1 MKLNKLGSGLFY
13 TPLVRVGLTAIIT
26 LLSWSG
32 MTSKAKA
39 GFDLSAKGAEPPE
52 VEVEGGSIQ
61 ALIEGSDVFGDG
73 SILTFDEFSII
84 DNSNLPDNVISNG
97 DGSLLDLVNTA
108 GDVWTQALPE
118 FEDIQINVA
127 WADFGLVSLAS
138 PPEELPSPL
147 EELASQLQDQNE
159 SDLSDLIEGFERTND
174 LFLLTSMANP
184 SITNALTF
192 VNPVTEAEEFI
203 LEQIPDTPDEEAT
216 FNLLAPSSE
225 INEFEETF
233 ISISPEET
241 EIDGLAA
248 IFIPVIFEEDGTII
262 NQGEQFPSSGTIVFN
277 SQEDLEFDLDGDGT
291 LETIQFFLDDNP
303 LDSEVFGSAT
313 TLTERDGEG
322 SLAGINIGRSS
333 FADNSQFPLEQDD
346 ENVFVVDLFSVALHE
361 LQHALGTTR
370 TNPEA
375 IDDDSLSDGNIVTND
390 GNEIPTDFE
399 PFIHIALDTD
409 LPNTPTPVGL
419 ETVTFGERKCP
430 SAVDVLA
437 VAEVGFDEG
446 QADGQLSLN
455 PCADL
460 ATAPTSVP
468 ESSTIVPLLI
478 FGAGGLLATR
488 RRLISS
494 ASRLG

>member
-1 MKLNKLGSGLFY
+1 MKFNKLGSGLFY
-13 TPLVRVGLTAIIT
+13 TPLVRVGFTAMIT
-26 LLSWSG
+26 LVGWSG
-32 MTSKAKA
+32 MTSKAQA
-39 GFDLSAKGAEPPE
+39 GIDPTAQTRPPE
-52 VEVEGGSIQ
+52 NGEVRGGSGI
-61 ALIEGSDVFGDG
+61 ALIEGSDVFGDRT
-73 SILTFDEFSII
+73 ILTFDDEFSII
-84 DNSNLPDNVISNG
+84 DNINLPNSVISNG

-108 GDVWTQALPE
+108 ADVWTQALPE
-118 FEDIQINVA
+118 FEDIQINIA
-127 WADFGLVSLAS
+127 WADFDLVL
-138 PPEELPSPL
+138 LTN
-147 EELASQLQDQNE
+147 QLQGNE
-159 SDLSDLIEGFERTND
+159 SDLIEGFQETND
-174 LFLLTSMANP
+174 LFLLTSTANP

-192 VNPVTEAEEFI
+192 TNGP
-203 LEQIPDTPDEEAT
+203 LEQFIITNEDVPEPS
-216 FNLLAPSSE
+216 FNPLAPSSD
-225 INEFEETF
+225 IQEFEETF
-233 ISISPEET
+233 ISITPEET

-248 IFIPVIFEEDGTII
+248 IFIPAIFEEDGIRD
-262 NQGEQFPSSGTIVFN
+262 QGAQFPSSGTIVFN
-277 SQEDLEFDLDGDGT
+277 SQDLEFDLDGDGT
-291 LETIQFFLDDNP
+291 KETIIQFFLDDNP

-313 TLTERDGEG
+313 TLIERDGEG

-333 FADNSQFPLEQDD
+333 FADNSQFPLEQGN
-346 ENVFVVDLFSVALHE
+346 ENVFVVDLFSVVLHE

-370 TNPEA
+370 TNSEA
-375 IDDDSLSDGNIVTND
+375 IDDDSFSDGNIVTND

>member
-1 MKLNKLGSGLFY
+1 MKINKLGSGGFY
-13 TPLVRVGLTAIIT
+13 TLLIRVGLTGIIT
-26 LLSWSG
+26 LLGWSG

-39 GFDLSAKGAEPPE
+39 QIGGAEQPIPPPNGSAT
-52 VEVEGGSIQ
+52 GGSGQDIT
-61 ALIEGSDVFGDG
+61 EGAGVFGDG
-73 SILTFDEFSII
+73 TIINFDDFSII
-84 DNSNLPDNVISNG
+84 DNSNLPDNVITNG

-108 GDVWTQALPE
+108 ADVWTQALPE

-138 PPEELPSPL
+138 QL
-147 EELASQLQDQNE
+147 EGNE
-159 SDLSDLIEGFERTND
+159 SSLIEGFEATND
-174 LFLLTSMANP
+174 LLLLTSTANP
-184 SITNALTF
+184 SIRNALTF
-192 VNPVTEAEEFI
+192 GPSEQFI
-203 LEQIPDTPDEEAT
+203 ITNVDVFPPPGFDLT
-216 FNLLAPSSE
+216 APESD
-225 INEFEETF
+225 IQEFEETF
-233 ISISPEET
+233 ISITPEET

-248 IFIPVIFEEDGTII
+248 IFIPAIFEEDGTI
-262 NQGEQFPSSGTIVFN
+262 NEGDQFPSAGTIVFN
-277 SQEDLEFDLDGDGT
+277 SQDLLFDLDGDGIE
-291 LETIQFFLDDNP
+291 ETIQFFLDDNP

-313 TLTERDGEG
+313 TLRERDGEG

-333 FADNSQFPLEQDD
+333 FADNSQFPLEQGD
-346 ENVFVVDLFSVALHE
+346 ENVFVVDLFSVVLHE
-361 LQHALGTTR
+361 LQHALGTSR
-370 TNPEA
+370 TNSEA
-375 IDDDSLSDGNIVTND
+375 IDDDSFSDGNIVTND
-390 GNEIPTDFE
+390 GIEIPTDFE

-437 VAEVGFDEG
+437 VGEAGFDEG

-460 ATAPTSVP
+460 ATSRRDIP

-488 RRLISS
+488 RRLSGG
-494 ASRLG
+494 L

>member
-1 MKLNKLGSGLFY
+1 MKFNKLGSGLFY
-13 TPLVRVGLTAIIT
+13 TPLVRVGFTAMIT
-26 LLSWSG
+26 LLGWSG
-32 MTSKAKA
+32 MTSKAQA
-39 GFDLSAKGAEPPE
+39 GIVLGEQEIPPPTGPVTGGA
-52 VEVEGGSIQ
+52 GI
-61 ALIEGSDVFGDG
+61 ALLEGSNVFGDG
-73 SILTFDEFSII
+73 TILTFDDEFSII
-84 DNSNLPDNVISNG
+84 DNTNLPDNVISNG

-108 GDVWTQALPE
+108 ADVWTQALPE

-138 PPEELPSPL
+138 ELQEDDPL
-147 EELASQLQDQNE
+147 QGDE
-159 SDLSDLIEGFERTND
+159 SLLIQQFQQTND
-174 LFLLTSMANP
+174 LFLLTSTANP

-192 VNPVTEAEEFI
+192 GEGESQQFI
-203 LEQIPDTPDEEAT
+203 IDFFEIPDTPDVEAT
-216 FNLLAPSSE
+216 FNPDAPSSE

-233 ISISPEET
+233 ISITPEEI

-248 IFIPVIFEEDGTII
+248 IFIPAIFEDGTII
-262 NQGEQFPSSGTIVFN
+262 NQGAQFPSSGTIVFN
-277 SQEDLEFDLDGDGT
+277 SQEDLVFDIDGDGT
-291 LETIQFFLDDNP
+291 DETIQFFLDDNP

-333 FADNSQFPLEQDD
+333 FANNSQFPLQQDD
-346 ENVFVVDLFSVALHE
+346 ENILVVDLFSVALHE

-370 TNPEA
+370 TNSEA
-375 IDDDSLSDGNIVTND
+375 VDDDSFSNGNIVTND

-419 ETVTFGERKCP
+419 ETITFGERKCP

-437 VAEVGFDEG
+437 VAEVAFDEG

-488 RRLISS
+488 RRLIS
-494 ASRLG
+494 